1 MFPCVQSVQKI
12 PLNVMTLK
20 IQTDH
25 VYTEQGVPISVKGVA
40 QVKIFS
46 EEQDR
51 LQRASEIFSGMNIK
65 KIEHICLET
74 MEGHQR
80 AIMGKNLSN

>member
-1 MFPCVQSVQKI
+1 
-12 PLNVMTLK
+12 MTLK

>member
-1 MFPCVQSVQKI
+1 
-12 PLNVMTLK
+12 MTLQ

-25 VYTEQGVPISVKGVA
+25 VYTELGVPISVKGVA
-40 QVKIFS
+40 QVKIKGDVQ
-46 EEQDR
+46 EM
-51 LQRASEIFSGMNIK
+51 LQRASEIFGGMKLK

-80 AIMGKNLSN
+80 AIMGSVMSFNAQ

>member
-1 MFPCVQSVQKI
+1 
-12 PLNVMTLK
+12 MTLK

-51 LQRASEIFSGMNIK
+51 LQRASEIFS
-65 KIEHICLET
+65 EE
-74 MEGHQR
+74 QDR
-80 AIMGKNLSN
+80 